1 MDLAEARP
9 HIAAMMAG
17 LPFLKM
23 HGLGNDFVVID
34 ARGRKVD
41 LDDAKTRAVADRRTG
56 VGCDQLILIEPARS
70 RLADA
75 YMRIRNADGGEV
87 EACGNGA
94 RCVADLLMREK
105 GSRHVVIETTV
116 GLLDAEV
123 AGEGQVSIDM
133 GPARLDWREIPLSRP
148 MDTLHLDLAL
158 GPLEDPVAVN
168 VGNPHAVFFV
178 ADAEAVDIAA
188 LGPVLERHPLF
199 PERANIEV
207 ASVISPDRI
216 RMRVWERGVGVTRA
230 CGTGACATLVSAAR
244 RKLAGRRA
252 EILLDC
258 GSLIA
263 EWLADNHVRMTGPV
277 AVSFTGELAL

>member
-1 MDLAEARP
+1 
-9 HIAAMMAG
+9 MMAG

-41 LDDAKTRAVADRRTG
+41 LDDAQTRGIADRRTG
-56 VGCDQLILIEPARS
+56 VGCDQLILIEPAKS

-75 YMRIRNADGGEV
+75 SMRIRNADGGEV

-105 GSRHVVIETTV
+105 GSRHVVIETTA
-116 GLLDAEV
+116 GLLDAE
-123 AGEGQVSIDM
+123 AASEGVVSIDM
-133 GPARLDWREIPLSRP
+133 GPARLDWREIPLAKP

-158 GPLEDPVAVN
+158 GPLSDPAAVN

-207 ASVISPDRI
+207 ASVIAPDRI
-216 RMRVWERGVGVTRA
+216 RMRVWERGVGITRA

-244 RKLAGRRA
+244 RKLTGRRA
-252 EILLDC
+252 EVVLDG
-258 GSLIA
+258 GSLWV

-277 AVSFTGELAL
+277 AVSFSGELAL